1 MKIKLQK
8 NKSEKNRVN
17 KSVSLIEELNG
28 TFRDSSSIINP
39 IIIIETTHENITEC
53 NYITIPQFKRSY
65 FITNV
70 EVVRNNIYIIHLHC
84 DVISSFKDEL
94 LKCKGIIIKNE
105 NEYNLYIDDG
115 TLQTYNNPIILTK
128 EFSGG
133 FSSPHYV
140 LAVAGS

>member
-8 NKSEKNRVN
+8 NKSEKNRIN
-17 KSVSLIEELNG
+17 KSISLVKELDG
-28 TFRDSSSIINP
+28 TFRDSSSIIDP
-39 IIIIETTHENITEC
+39 IITIETTHDIITEI
-53 NYITIPQFKRSY
+53 NYVTIPQFKRGY
-65 FITNV
+65 FITNIKV
-70 EVVRNNIYIIHLHC
+70 ERNNIYTIQLHC
-84 DVISSFKDEL
+84 DVISSFKNEI
-94 LKCKGIIIKNE
+94 LKCKGIIVKNE

-140 LAVAGS
+140 LAVAGG